1 MAVMRKREKQRIEAA
16 KQKAVNYRNYR
27 RVRDRALAK
36 LSREYPEAY
45 RAFYEEELKADENMG
60 KKWLDIAG
68 NTKPRNFRRG

>member
-1 MAVMRKREKQRIEAA
+1 MRKQTRQRTEAA
-16 KQKAVNYRNYR
+16 KQKAINYRNYR
-27 RVRDRALAK
+27 RVRDRALAR

-68 NTKPRNFRRG
+68 NTKSNRFRRR

>member
-1 MAVMRKREKQRIEAA
+1 MRKQARQRTEAA
-16 KQKAVNYRNYR
+16 KQKAINYRNYR
-27 RVRDRALAK
+27 RVRDRALAR

-68 NTKPRNFRRG
+68 NTKSRRFRRR